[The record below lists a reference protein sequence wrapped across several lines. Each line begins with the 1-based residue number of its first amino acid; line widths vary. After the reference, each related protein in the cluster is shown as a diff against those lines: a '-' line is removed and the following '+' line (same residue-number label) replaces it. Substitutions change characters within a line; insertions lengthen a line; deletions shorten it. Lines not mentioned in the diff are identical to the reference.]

1 MLLLVQNLSGSSAS
15 HMPEVGVL
23 TPTSGLFS
31 FSTVAAKKCSF
42 SFFHDL
48 TFLFAFVLVK
58 AH

>member
-31 FSTVAAKKCSF
+31 FQLMRLRNVHFLSF
-42 SFFHDL
+42 MTL
-48 TFLFAFVLVK
+48 TFVFCFVLVK